1 MLIATNTWDDSATGW
16 KRLGSKAIVSQKLDI
31 HPTHP
36 QGRMLRLVAEI
47 VAKGGVAVYP
57 TDTAFALG
65 CHLGDKNALERI
77 IRIRQLTKNHQFT
90 LACRDLS
97 DLGTYARVDN
107 AGYRLLRR
115 HTPGPFTF
123 VMKASREVPR
133 RLMHI
138 KRRTIGMRVPDN
150 AVTLGLLNMVGEPM
164 LTTTLKMPGEE
175 APLADGREIFDRLA
189 KLVDVVLDDGS
200 QTVGLSTVIDM
211 SEGTPEIVRQ
221 GLGEIEELA

>member
-1 MLIATNTWDDSATGW
+1 MLCMIAD
-16 KRLGSKAIVSQKLDI
+16 
-31 HPTHP
+31 
-36 QGRMLRLVAEI
+36 I
-47 VAKGGVAVYP
+47 VAKGGVVVYP

-77 IRIRQLTKNHQFT
+77 IRIRQLHKSHQFT

-107 AGYRLLRR
+107 SGYRLLRR

-123 VMKASREVPR
+123 IMKASREVPR

-150 AVTLGLLNMVGEPM
+150 AVALGLLNMVGEPM

-175 APLADGREIFDRLA
+175 MPLADGHEIFERLA
-189 KLVDVVLDDGS
+189 KVVDVVLDDGS

-211 SEGTPEIVRQ
+211 SEGSPEIVRQ

>member
-1 MLIATNTWDDSATGW
+1 M
-16 KRLGSKAIVSQKLDI
+16 SQKLDI

-36 QGRMLRLVAEI
+36 QRRMLRMVADI
-47 VAKGGVAVYP
+47 VAKGGVVVYP

-77 IRIRQLTKNHQFT
+77 IRIRQLHKNHQFT

-97 DLGTYARVDN
+97 DLSTYARVDN
-107 AGYRLLRR
+107 SGYRLLRR

-123 VMKASREVPR
+123 IMKASREVPR

-150 AVTLGLLNMVGEPM
+150 AVALGLLNMVGEPM

-175 APLADGREIFDRLA
+175 MPLADGHEIFERLA
-189 KLVDVVLDDGS
+189 KVVDVVLDDGS
-200 QTVGLSTVIDM
+200 QTVELSTVIDM
-211 SEGTPEIVRQ
+211 SEGSPEIVRQ